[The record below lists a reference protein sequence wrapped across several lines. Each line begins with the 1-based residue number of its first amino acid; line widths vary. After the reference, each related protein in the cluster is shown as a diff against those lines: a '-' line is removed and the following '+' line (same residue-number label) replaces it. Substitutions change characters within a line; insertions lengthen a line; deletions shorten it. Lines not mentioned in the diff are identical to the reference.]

1 MQSVVIDPVD
11 RLWILD
17 TGRVYT
23 PDGKTL
29 VQSSFGGPKLISINL
44 SNKSIIQT
52 ILFPPTV
59 AYPDSY
65 LNDVRFDLYAPITD
79 SGKGVAYITD
89 SSSEG
94 RNGLIVVD
102 LGTGESWRHVSATQA
117 VRPDAGFVGF
127 VNGQSVYYYDATT
140 GGMTYF
146 PFGSD
151 GIALSVNGENLFF
164 CPLSSR
170 RLYSVP
176 TALLRNRNASSELR
190 SQQGVVYHGEKGF
203 SDGFETDSN
212 GLIYMGNFE
221 QNAVVAFNPYNGTVN
236 TIVRDPRIN
245 WVDTCK
251 MTSRVWAI
259 ARCGPI
265 WSVLTSFDLVSVS
278 TDGFLYF
285 TSNQIHLTAASY
297 PGTDRRVKPYALFKV
312 RLPNGGKK
320 LILT

>member
-1 MQSVVIDPVD
+1 MIITGANYQNYLIGVQSVVIDPID

-44 SNKSIIQT
+44 SNNSIIQT

-140 GGMTYF
+140 GGTTYF
-146 PFGSD
+146 PIGSD

-170 RLYSVP
+170 RLYSIP
-176 TALLRNRNASSELR
+176 TALLRNRNSSSELR

-236 TIVRDPRIN
+236 TFVRDPRIN
-245 WVDTCK
+245 WVDT
-251 MTSRVWAI
+251 
-259 ARCGPI
+259 
-265 WSVLTSFDLVSVS
+265 LSVS
-278 TDGFLYF
+278 TDGYLYF
-285 TSNQIHLTAASY
+285 TSNQLHLSAGSY
-297 PGTDRRVKPYALFKV
+297 PGTDRRVKPYALFKAK
-312 RLPNGGKK
+312 LPNGGKK